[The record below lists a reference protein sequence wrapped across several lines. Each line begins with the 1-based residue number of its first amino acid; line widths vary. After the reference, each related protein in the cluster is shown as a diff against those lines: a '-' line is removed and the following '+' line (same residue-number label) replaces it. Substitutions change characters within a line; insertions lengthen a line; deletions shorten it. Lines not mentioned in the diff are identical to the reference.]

1 MWVWIIF
8 AENHRLNYHIIH
20 GKLKS
25 DLYSQSD
32 KSNFSLIDLAGA
44 EGKEQEDLH
53 CDDGCCCL
61 GKQALSGLQTVT
73 ALHLFPRDE
82 QVVGSE
88 RLCLSIRIN
97 CLIAAYL
104 DLIQFSGQESS
115 KSFMHTVT
123 ARFKL

>member
-1 MWVWIIF
+1 MLVWIII
-8 AENHRLNYHIIH
+8 AENHQVNYHIIH
-20 GKLKS
+20 GKLRS
-25 DLYSQSD
+25 DLYQAD
-32 KSNFSLIDLAGA
+32 KCNLRLIDLAGA

-61 GKQALSGLQTVT
+61 GKQALSGLQTVA

-82 QVVGSE
+82 QVAGSE

>member
-1 MWVWIIF
+1 MRVWIIF
-8 AENHRLNYHIIH
+8 AENHQVKKYHIIH
-20 GKLKS
+20 GKLRS
-25 DLYSQSD
+25 DLYSQAD
-32 KSNFSLIDLAGA
+32 ILKSNFRLIDLAGA

-104 DLIQFSGQESS
+104 HRSHSILRITKQ
-115 KSFMHTVT
+115 
-123 ARFKL
+123 